1 MFFLFLLGLLIGLVA
16 GAGFACYRLRGGR
29 SFRANVAR
37 VMGSTDLGGPDGNP
51 PPPP

>member
-1 MFFLFLLGLLIGLVA
+1 MLFNFLLGLLFGLIA
-16 GAGFACYRLRGGR
+16 GVSVACYRLRGGR
-29 SFRANVAR
+29 SFRSNMAR

>member
-1 MFFLFLLGLLIGLVA
+1 MLFLFLLGLLLGLILGTA
-16 GAGFACYRLRGGR
+16 FACYRLRGGR
-29 SFRANVAR
+29 SFLANVAR